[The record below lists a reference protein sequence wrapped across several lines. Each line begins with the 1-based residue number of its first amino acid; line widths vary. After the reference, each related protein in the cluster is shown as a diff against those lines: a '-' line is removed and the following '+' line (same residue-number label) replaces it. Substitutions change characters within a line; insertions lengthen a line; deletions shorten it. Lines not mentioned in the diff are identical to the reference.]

1 MKLSELKA
9 LLDDMTPEE
18 KIGQLLQV
26 NSSFYHADG
35 ILTGPQ
41 ENQQFSPRQLEL
53 AGSLLGMAGAESLIR
68 FQDTYM
74 ESQPHRIPMIFMAD
88 IINGCKTVF
97 PIPLAQGATFNPEL
111 AGECAA
117 VAARESAAAGLHVT
131 FSPMADLVRD
141 ARWGRVMESTGE
153 DVYLN
158 SCFSSAVVKGY
169 QGEGVSAKGRIAAC
183 VKHFAAYGAPLAGR
197 EYNQAE
203 ISERTL
209 MEEYLPSYQAAIE
222 AGVKLVMTSFQT
234 LGRIPCTGNRKLMR
248 DILRTKMKFH
258 GVLIS
263 DWKATAELIAH
274 GVAAD
279 GREAAKLAIEAG
291 VDIDMMADIYANE
304 LAALIT
310 DGEVSRD
317 LLDEAVLRVLILKN
331 ELGLFE
337 HPYKDADP
345 EAERQL
351 HLCEEHRRVAYEAA
365 VQSFVLLKNDGG
377 NLPLKKSERTAF
389 LGPYINDKD
398 IVGSWTLFAEEHHCV
413 SIREGVSRI
422 VQETF
427 TAFQEGCSLLDA
439 DTRFAGFRGLADG
452 KNQPDFTAGEDEALK
467 LAADSDKV
475 VLCLGEHR
483 QHSGEGGAR
492 GEITLPQVQTDFL
505 KKAAAFNSNITVVI
519 FCGRPLDLRNVIP
532 YAKSILIVWFPG
544 SEGGS
549 AIADVLYGEACPSGK
564 LSMSFPY
571 SVGQV
576 PVYYS
581 DFSTGRPYRGQP
593 DIRFASKYID
603 IPNQPLYPFGYG
615 LSYGEFVYS
624 GLSLDCETL
633 TNEGTVNATVT
644 VLNTGV
650 RGGYE
655 TVQLYLRDMA
665 ASVVRPLRE
674 LKGFRKIWLEPGA
687 SVQVTFAI
695 TEEMLRFYD
704 INMRYTSEAGA
715 YTVFVGG
722 DSTAADSVKFNLI

>member
-1 MKLSELKA
+1 MNDSDLRV
-9 LLDDMTPEE
+9 LLDDMTLEE

-26 NSSFYHADG
+26 NSSFYNAG
-35 ILTGPQ
+35 GLLTGPQ
-41 ENQQFSPRQLEL
+41 QNEQFSRRQLEL
-53 AGSLLGMAGAESLIR
+53 AGSLLGTVGAEHLIR
-68 FQDTYM
+68 FQDSYM
-74 ESQPHRIPMIFMAD
+74 ETQPHRIPMLFMAD
-88 IINGCKTVF
+88 IINGYKTVF

-111 AGECAA
+111 AGACAA
-117 VAARESAAAGLHVT
+117 VAARESAAAGIHVT

-158 SCFSSAVVKGY
+158 SCFSSAVVRGY
-169 QGEGVSAKGRIAAC
+169 QGGDVSEKGRVAAC

-209 MEEYLPSYQAAIE
+209 MEEYLPSFRAAIE

-248 DILRTKMKFH
+248 DTLRAEMNFR

-263 DWKATAELIAH
+263 DWKAVDELIAH

-291 VDIDMMADIYANE
+291 VDIDMMADVYVNE
-304 LAALIT
+304 LAGLI
-310 DGEVSRD
+310 DSGEVSRG
-317 LLDEAVLRVLILKN
+317 LLDEAVLRVLSLKN
-331 ELGLFE
+331 DLGLFE

-345 EAERQL
+345 EAERRL
-351 HLCEEHRRVAYEAA
+351 MLCKEHRRAAHEAA
-365 VQSFVLLKNDGG
+365 IQSFVLLKNEGG
-377 NLPLKKSERTAF
+377 NLPLLKSERTAF
-389 LGPYINDKD
+389 LGPYINDQN
-398 IVGSWTLFAEEHHCV
+398 IVGSWTIFADENPCV

-422 VQETF
+422 VPEPSAVF
-427 TAFQEGCSLLDA
+427 LEGCSLLDKE
-439 DTRFAGFRGLADG
+439 TRFAGFRGLADG
-452 KNQPDFTAGEDEALK
+452 KSQPDFSAREDEALK
-467 LAADSDKV
+467 LAAGADKV

-505 KKAAAFNSNITVVI
+505 KKTAAVNPNITAVI
-519 FCGRPLDLRNVIP
+519 FCGRPLDLRNVVP
-532 YAKSILIVWFPG
+532 YAKSILVAWFPG

-564 LSMSFPY
+564 LPMSFPH

-581 DFSTGRPYRGQP
+581 DFTTGRPYCGQP
-593 DIRFASKYID
+593 DFRFASKYLD
-603 IPNQPLYPFGYG
+603 IPNEPLYPFGFG
-615 LSYGEFVYS
+615 LSYGAFAYS
-624 GLSLDCETL
+624 GLSLDCDIL
-633 TNEGTVNATVT
+633 TKEGTVNVTVT
-644 VLNTGV
+644 VSNTGV
-650 RGGYE
+650 WGGYE
-655 TVQLYLRDMA
+655 TVQLYLRDIA
-665 ASVVRPLRE
+665 ASVARPVRE

-687 SVQVTFAI
+687 SAQVTFAI

-704 INMRYTSEAGA
+704 INMSYTSEAGSFVA
-715 YTVFVGG
+715 YVGG
-722 DSTAADSVKFNLI
+722 DSTAADSVAFSLI